1 MATTIFRGEDYLRYL
16 QHGSNLSLKSQKT
29 YFGQIRVIAEKF
41 REILQ
46 IELFDLIQQCVTLD
60 PSLDLLDSSLR
71 VYLEEALLRLYTPKS
86 KEWSNSRSYFRMYF
100 NFLVSEEEEI
110 EQLLEEEDLQEEDY
124 EKEAELLTQKE
135 LRTIPEVLSIRDL
148 SRRLRQRLCTQ
159 DRVYDGLIIPNRLLA
174 SLNKVAMS
182 NWCDDCLDN
191 LEICSSE
198 GILKLADIGRVF
210 IQSDGR
216 VLAQKWNGSLAPVFT
231 PLAKGDEKIEM
242 RVMKF
247 RFVHIDHTE
256 GLQSVALKALKE
268 GRLPA
273 LSQLTE
279 MLKGLNIQKAS
290 DMVQYKPIKEALL
303 KHPEYSPHLIAQAIK
318 ELGELTKKTGLR
330 LMEATENLKKNK
342 R

>member
-135 LRTIPEVLSIRDL
+135 LRTTPEVLSIREL
-148 SRRLRQRLCTQ
+148 SRKLRQRLYTQ
-159 DRVYDGLIIPNRLLA
+159 DRVYNDLIIPNRLLA
-174 SLNKVAMS
+174 SLNKEAISAWSS
-182 NWCDDCLDN
+182 NCLDK
-191 LEICSSE
+191 LEISLSE
-198 GILKLADIGRVF
+198 KSIKYPDIRLLYIQADGRVF
-210 IQSDGR
+210 VKLG
-216 VLAQKWNGSLAPVFT
+216 NGQTKQVFT

-273 LSQLTE
+273 LGQLTE
-279 MLKGLNIQKAS
+279 MLRGLNIQKAS

>member
-1 MATTIFRGEDYLRYL
+1 MEQHVYRDEEFRQYLRE
-16 QHGSNLSLKSQKT
+16 GGKT
-29 YFGQIRVIAEKF
+29 EGTISTYHSRLINIADKF
-41 REILQ
+41 ESELQ
-46 IELFDLIQQCVTLD
+46 IQLFELIRQCITLD
-60 PSLDLLDSSLR
+60 PSFALIESSLKWR
-71 VYLEEALLRLYTPKS
+71 LEEALINLYP
-86 KEWSNSRSYFRMYF
+86 SNLGVYRSALRSYLW
-100 NFLVSEEEEI
+100 FLSYREEEI
-110 EQLLEEEDLQEEDY
+110 EQFLEEEELQESDY
-124 EKEAELLTQKE
+124 EAEEKLLAQPE
-135 LRTIPEVLSIRDL
+135 LRTVPEDLNAAEL
-148 SRRLRQRLCTQ
+148 SRKLRLRLCTQ

-182 NWCDDCLDN
+182 NWCDDCLDD

-279 MLKGLNIQKAS
+279 MLRGLNIQKAS